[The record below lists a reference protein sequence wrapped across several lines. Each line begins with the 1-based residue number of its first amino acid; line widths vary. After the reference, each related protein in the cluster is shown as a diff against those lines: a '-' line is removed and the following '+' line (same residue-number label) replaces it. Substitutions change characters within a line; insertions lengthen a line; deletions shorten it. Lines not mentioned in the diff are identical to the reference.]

1 MKFLLASFTNTQQA
15 MNNNIISLEGVD
27 IRQINHQVFSN
38 ITLKIESGEF
48 IYLIGGTGSGKS
60 SLLKVLYGELKVD
73 SGNITVADIDLTK
86 IKQKEIPTLRRKL
99 GIVFQDFQLLTDR
112 NVCDNLE
119 FVLKATG
126 WQNKAEIKARIDEVL
141 DSVHLSGV
149 KGKMPYELSGGEQ
162 QRAAIARALLNH
174 PELIL
179 ADEPTGNLDPEKSE
193 KIIELLKEINA
204 KGTTVLI
211 ATHDYSIIKKYS
223 ARTIKCAENKVIDID
238 SNTL

>member
-1 MKFLLASFTNTQQA
+1 LAPFTNTHQK

-27 IRQINHQVFSN
+27 IRQMNHQVFSN
-38 ITLKIESGEF
+38 ITLKIENGEF
-48 IYLIGGTGSGKS
+48 LYLIGETGSGKS

-73 SGNITVADIDLTK
+73 AGNITVADIDLTK
-86 IKQKEIPTLRRKL
+86 IRKKEIPTLRRKL

-112 NVCDNLE
+112 NVFDNLE
-119 FVLKATG
+119 FVLKATN
-126 WQNKAEIKARIDEVL
+126 WKNKTEIKARIDEVL

-149 KGKMPYELSGGEQ
+149 KDKMPYELSGGEQ

-204 KGTTVLI
+204 KGTSILI

>member
-1 MKFLLASFTNTQQA
+1 
-15 MNNNIISLEGVD
+15 MNNNIIILEGVD
-27 IRQINHQVFSN
+27 IRQMNHQVFSN
-38 ITLKIESGEF
+38 ITLKIENGEF
-48 IYLIGGTGSGKS
+48 LYLIGETGSGKS
-60 SLLKVLYGELKVD
+60 SLLKALYGELKVD
-73 SGNITVADIDLTK
+73 AGNITVADIDLTK

-112 NVCDNLE
+112 NVFDNLE

-126 WQNKAEIKARIDEVL
+126 WKNKAEIKARIDEVL

-149 KGKMPYELSGGEQ
+149 TDKMPYELSGGEQ

-204 KGTTVLI
+204 KGTTILI

>member
-1 MKFLLASFTNTQQA
+1 

-27 IRQINHQVFSN
+27 IRQMNDQVFSN
-38 ITLKIESGEF
+38 ITLKIENGEF
-48 IYLIGGTGSGKS
+48 LYLIGETGSGKS
-60 SLLKVLYGELKVD
+60 SLLKALYGELKVD
-73 SGNITVADIDLTK
+73 AGNITVADIDLTK

-112 NVCDNLE
+112 NVFDNLE

-126 WQNKAEIKARIDEVL
+126 WKNKAEIKARIDEVL

-149 KGKMPYELSGGEQ
+149 TDKMPYELSGGEQ

-204 KGTTVLI
+204 KGTTILI

>member
-1 MKFLLASFTNTQQA
+1 MASFTNTQQA

-27 IRQINHQVFSN
+27 IRQMNHQVFSN
-38 ITLKIESGEF
+38 ITLKIENGEF
-48 IYLIGGTGSGKS
+48 LYLIGETGSGKS
-60 SLLKVLYGELKVD
+60 SLLKALYGELKVD
-73 SGNITVADIDLTK
+73 AGNITVADIDLTK

-112 NVCDNLE
+112 NVFDNLE
-119 FVLKATG
+119 FVLKATN
-126 WQNKAEIKARIDEVL
+126 WKNKTEIKARIDEVL

-149 KGKMPYELSGGEQ
+149 KDKMPYELSGGEQ

-204 KGTTVLI
+204 KGTTILI